1 MDVILQ
7 GLLDL
12 AGVNAAMVFDGAGH
26 LTAQRGKAVY
36 DRALCEQVGLTLS
49 RAVDSVQLQ
58 HQDWESITAQFADG
72 KLLLRNLGPV
82 GKESYV
88 LAVVAD
94 GGLNSSFATVAIRVA
109 ATKLKKAIENPG
121 GRTASAAG
129 SSPALSQG
137 GLASSA
143 PPAASSSVHPA
154 AGSRPAL
161 ASSGLSWSKPAGSS
175 VVFSNVAVAD
185 PASAAWLGRCSK
197 ELARFVGPMAKLY
210 VEEAVR
216 RISPEAPFS
225 LAAGKALAQELTGHL
240 DDPRDRAKFLQV
252 LEGGG
257 PTK

>member
-1 MDVILQ
+1 MDTILQ

-12 AGVNAAMVFDGAGH
+12 AGVNAAMVFDGAGR
-26 LTAQRGKAVY
+26 LAAQRGRAVY
-36 DRALCEQVGLTLS
+36 DRALCEQVGGTLS

-58 HQDWESITAQFADG
+58 SQDWESITAQFADG
-72 KLLLRNLGPV
+72 KLLLRNLGIV

-94 GGLNSSFATVAIRVA
+94 GTLNPSFATVAIRVA
-109 ATKLKKAIENPG
+109 AAKLKKAIESPG
-121 GRTASAAG
+121 AGTASAAG
-129 SSPALSQG
+129 SSPAV
-137 GLASSA
+137 APA

-154 AGSRPAL
+154 AGSRPGL
-161 ASSGLSWSKPAGSS
+161 ASSGLSWSKATGSS

-240 DDPRDRAKFLQV
+240 DDPKDRAKFLQA
-252 LEGGG
+252 LEGG
-257 PTK
+257 PTR